1 MFPVIDIGPVA
12 IQAAGLALLLS
23 LWVGI
28 WLTSKF
34 GKNLGTNADTLENAI
49 LIGLIAGIL
58 GARIGFVMQSPNI
71 FSSNPLSIFS
81 LSPTMLDA
89 SFGVLVGGIT
99 AFIFAQKHFL
109 PLWPTLD
116 SLSLLAVLIFA
127 GLHLAN
133 FANGNAYG
141 LPADIP
147 WGIRLWNAVRHPVQ
161 IYALILAA
169 GLFFCLIFQTK
180 RLRTTGFMRS
190 GTLFLSTAAGI
201 GLITLITRAFVAE
214 KTRFAG
220 IDLLQLLGFFVLI
233 SSLALIYNRAIKPQ
247 KHIGVLISAGSNTAP
262 ERSLPQAL
270 ETIQSKF
277 KTRRVSSVYKTEAVE
292 RMGETPDFLNQ
303 VLEIETNLPYPDLI
317 SQLKAIEQT
326 FGRQPGNK
334 QVVPLDL
341 DVLTYNNDVFTWGNH
356 QVPDPDLVKYRY
368 IALPLA
374 EIAPDFRHPASGKS
388 IQSILDRL
396 MDDSQVNLV
405 QEVENGLK
413 G

>member
-1 MFPVIDIGPVA
+1 MFPVIDIGPIA

-58 GARIGFVMQSPNI
+58 GARIGFVLQNPSI
-71 FSSNPLSIFS
+71 FSSNPLSILS
-81 LSPTMLDA
+81 LSPSMLDA

-99 AFIFAQKHFL
+99 AFIFAQKHYL

-116 SLSLLAVLIFA
+116 SLSPFAVLIFA

-133 FANGNAYG
+133 FANGTAFG
-141 LPADIP
+141 FPADIP

-161 IYALILAA
+161 IYALLLAA
-169 GLFFCLIFQTK
+169 GLFLWLIFQTK
-180 RLRTTGFMRS
+180 RLHTTGFMRS

-201 GLITLITRAFVAE
+201 GFITLIIRAFVAE
-214 KTRFAG
+214 KTQLAG
-220 IDLLQLLGFFVLI
+220 IDLQQLFGFFLLL
-233 SSLALIYNRAIKPQ
+233 SSLALIYNQAIKPR
-247 KHIGVLISAGSNTAP
+247 KHIGVFISAGSNNAP
-262 ERSLPQAL
+262 ERNLTQAL
-270 ETIQSKF
+270 EMIQSKF
-277 KTRRVSSVYKTEAVE
+277 KTRRVSSVYKTEAVKST
-292 RMGETPDFLNQ
+292 GETPDFLNQ
-303 VLEIETNLPYPDLI
+303 VLEIETNLPYPDLV
-317 SQLKAIEQT
+317 SQLKTIEQI

-334 QVVPLDL
+334 KVVPLDL
-341 DVLTYNNDVFTWGNH
+341 DVLTYNNDVFFRDSH
-356 QVPDPDLVKYRY
+356 QIPDPDLVKYRY

-388 IQSILDRL
+388 VQSILDEL
-396 MDDSQVNLV
+396 SDDSQVRRD

-413 G
+413 R

>member
-1 MFPVIDIGPVA
+1 MFPVIDIGPIA

-23 LWVGI
+23 LWIGT
-28 WLTSKF
+28 WLTGKL
-34 GKNLGTNADTLENAI
+34 GKNIGTNADTLENTI
-49 LIGLIAGIL
+49 LIGLIAGII
-58 GARIGFVMQSPNI
+58 GARIGFVLQNPSI
-71 FSSNPLSIFS
+71 FTSNPLSILS
-81 LSPTMLDA
+81 LTPTMLDT

-116 SLSLLAVLIFA
+116 TLSPLAVLIFA

-141 LPADIP
+141 LPSDLP
-147 WGIRLWNAVRHPVQ
+147 WGILLWNAVRHPVQ
-161 IYALILAA
+161 IYALILTIV
-169 GLFFCLIFQTK
+169 LFLWLIIHTK
-180 RLRTTGFMRS
+180 RLQTTGFLRS
-190 GTLFLSTAAGI
+190 GALFLLSTAGM
-201 GLITLITRAFVAE
+201 GLITLVVRAFVAE
-214 KTRFAG
+214 KTLLAG
-220 IDLLQLLGFFVLI
+220 IDLLQLLGFIVLL
-233 SSLALIYNRAIKPQ
+233 SSLAFIYNRAIKPR
-247 KHIGVLISAGSNTAP
+247 KHIGVFISAGSNTEP
-262 ERSLPQAL
+262 ERNLPQAL

-277 KTRRVSSVYKTEAVE
+277 KTRRVSSVYKTEAVKST
-292 RMGETPDFLNQ
+292 GETPDFLNQ
-303 VLEIETNLPYPDLI
+303 VFEIETNLPYPDLV

-341 DVLTYNNDVFTWGNH
+341 DVLTYNNDVFTWTGH
-356 QVPDPDLVKYRY
+356 LIPEPDLVKFRY

-388 IQSILDRL
+388 IQSILGALTDESRVSL
-396 MDDSQVNLV
+396 Y

-413 G
+413 A